1 MSRKFHSAVS
11 KSVRVGATVAAALV
25 ISGSSMLAGNAFAA
39 DNEPA
44 APSATLSGG
53 EIPGFVEHLVTEV
66 SEIPGHIVRTPGPV
80 NGWQ

>member
-25 ISGSSMLAGNAFAA
+25 ISGSSMLAVNAFAA

-44 APSATLSGG
+44 APSAALSGG
-53 EIPGFVEHLVTEV
+53 EIPGSVEHLVAEV
-66 SEIPGHIVRTPGPV
+66 SEIPGHVVHTPRPV